1 MRRYSKGVWRGWA
14 NHFSSHTRKESALI
28 IEFVSGSHV
37 AELIQQLIDI
47 PLPHTN
53 GYHTAIFGHLRPSI
67 VYAHLFSRGH
77 SPSHGQTPSRPHICY
92 RLYIGCITNT
102 TRGGRREGAP
112 SWSRSRRVAQV
123 FSCRATTAADGR
135 RAQPAGCRYAHSLPN
150 RPTDPNINNLLGSHQ
165 AQNNISPQSR
175 EVCDASDFESRLS

>member
-47 PLPHTN
+47 PLPQTN
-53 GYHTAIFGHLRPSI
+53 GYTTQPSSAIFGLLLYTRI
-67 VYAHLFSRGH
+67 SRGH

-123 FSCRATTAADGR
+123 FSCRAATAADGR
-135 RAQPAGCRYAHSLPN
+135 RAQPAGCRYLCHSLPN